1 MSGKAS
7 LLLAVFVV
15 IAGTAVFGAF
25 NILTPSG
32 QTATILAADPAL
44 TVAAKDVDTDK
55 DGLTDAQESVWRTSA
70 TDADT
75 DGDGFLDG
83 EEVASGHDPRIKG
96 PNDAFIKPL
105 NLTQKTASLI
115 AGGTAVGDLTS
126 SNPTYN
132 AALNRLTEAI
142 TLSFQENLAVKEDTL
157 TTVADSQQARKSY
170 TIAMAWMI
178 KKTIAIA
185 IDDGVEFLYSLNDIP
200 LKNLELLTNDTA
212 RYTAYQVRMH
222 ELSRLSG
229 SYAAQLSTV
238 AVPVPLRQTHAELVR
253 AMRILERQ
261 YAIAATLKEDPV
273 SGTLAVQ
280 ALVKMH
286 TQHLPSAIGMFAESL
301 STPTT
306 P

>member
-7 LLLAVFVV
+7 LLLAVFAV

-25 NILTPSG
+25 NTLTSSD
-32 QTATILAADPAL
+32 QTASILDADPNLSA
-44 TVAAKDVDTDK
+44 VSRDIDTDK
-55 DGLTDAQESVWRTSA
+55 DGLFDAQESTWRTSV
-70 TDADT
+70 TNPDT

-83 EEVASGHDPRIKG
+83 EEVASGHDPRVKG
-96 PNDAFIKPL
+96 PNDAFIKPV
-105 NLTQKTASLI
+105 NLTQKTASLV

-142 TLSFQENLAVKEDTL
+142 TLSFQENLTIKEDVL

-178 KKTIAIA
+178 KKTIAAA

-200 LKNLELLTNDTA
+200 LKNLQLLTNDST
-212 RYTAYQVRMH
+212 RYTAYQVRMQ

-229 SYAAQLSTV
+229 SYAVQLSTV
-238 AVPVPLRQTHAELVR
+238 EVPVPLRQAHGELVR

-261 YAIAATLKEDPV
+261 YAIASTLKEDPV
-273 SGTLAVQ
+273 SGALAVQ

-286 TQHLPSAIGMFAESL
+286 TQELPSAISAFAQSL
-301 STPTT
+301 SIPLTP
-306 P
+306 